1 MTSLLALA
9 TSPAFAG
16 GVELSNQSMAILFER
31 GNYLEFGAST
41 TRPSVSG
48 VANAA
53 LGGASSGNMTESF
66 WTLDLRLK
74 GQITEQLSYALI
86 IDQPIG
92 TDVSYPLGT
101 GYPIA
106 GSTGSISS
114 TSFTGVMRYAFDG
127 GFSVYGGLRAVRTS
141 GSVSLPAAEGY
152 TMQTNTDT
160 AYGYVVGVAYER
172 PEIAARISLTYH
184 SAVKHTFDVTEFGA
198 PAAPFST
205 TIPES
210 VNLEFQT
217 GIMED
222 TLLFGGIRW
231 VRWSEFSTS
240 RLSPTRQ
247 PLSPVDRWSITP
259 SRPSPTRS
267 AWVDDLPRTG
277 RVLSASDMSA
287 RAVGFPVIWARPTG
301 LQRSAWGR
309 PIQWTISRSA
319 AACSIAGSVRPAH
332 RLGAWPIISR
342 VTRPGRQGCASA
354 TVSEQSTTLHMAPP
368 DMLAGP
374 VSCWLDPSLPLG

>member
-1 MTSLLALA
+1 MRYAIVTSLLALA

-16 GVELSNQSMAILFER
+16 GVERSNQSMAILFER

-53 LGGASSGNMTESF
+53 LGGASSGNMAESF

-92 TDVSYPLGT
+92 ADVSYPLGT

-172 PEIAARISLTYH
+172 PEIAARVSLTYH

-231 VRWSEFSTS
+231 VRWSQF
-240 RLSPTRQ
+240 
-247 PLSPVDRWSITP
+247 DITP
-259 SRPSPTRS
+259 VTYTTAVVPGGSLVDYTKPTITYTLGVGRRFTENWSGALSVGYERKGGGFSGNLGPTDGFATVGLGATYTMDNIKISGGVQYRRIGSTRTQIGGLANNFSGNS
-267 AWVDDLPRTG
+267 AWSAGL
-277 RVLSASDMSA
+277 RVGYS
-287 RAVGFPVIWARPTG
+287 F
-301 LQRSAWGR
+301 
-309 PIQWTISRSA
+309 
-319 AACSIAGSVRPAH
+319 
-332 RLGAWPIISR
+332 
-342 VTRPGRQGCASA
+342 
-354 TVSEQSTTLHMAPP
+354 
-368 DMLAGP
+368 
-374 VSCWLDPSLPLG
+374 